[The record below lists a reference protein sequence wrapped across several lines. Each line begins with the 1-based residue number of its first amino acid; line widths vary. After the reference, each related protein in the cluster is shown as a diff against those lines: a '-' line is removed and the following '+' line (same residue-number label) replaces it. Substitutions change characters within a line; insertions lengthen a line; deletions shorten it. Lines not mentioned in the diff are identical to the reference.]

1 MGNVFS
7 NSFGGSADNTPTTN
21 WFWGNNQPTQ
31 GFGAQQVTA
40 PSLAS
45 TWDSGV
51 LQNIWNGG
59 TPVREFGIAQS
70 YNAMNSPSGSLAY
83 GVPLGS
89 NPYQRP
95 SVDWWSM
102 DGAFGNGQTGG
113 WAMPA
118 IQGLQAMFNWTQ
130 GNKALDLARDQFN
143 FSKKITQKN
152 LDNQTSLLNTAMQD
166 RQNARRS
173 ASSSYQDTGSYM
185 KEHGL

>member
-1 MGNVFS
+1 MWEKFS
-7 NSFGGSADNTPTTN
+7 NLFNGFDENTSAT
-21 WFWGNNQPTQ
+21 
-31 GFGAQQVTA
+31 GFGIQQAAA
-40 PSLAS
+40 PSLAN

-51 LQNIWNGG
+51 LQNIWNGE

-70 YNAMNSPSGSLAY
+70 YNAMNSPSGSLAS
-83 GVPLGS
+83 GAPFGS

-95 SVDWWSM
+95 PVDWWSM

-118 IQGLQAMFNWTQ
+118 IQGLQSMFNWSQ

-152 LDNQTSLLNTAMQD
+152 LDNQTSLLNSAMQD

>member
-1 MGNVFS
+1 MWEKFS
-7 NSFGGSADNTPTTN
+7 NLFSGSDENTPATGFGIQQSDTPTPN
-21 WFWGNNQPTQ
+21 WFWGSNQPTQ
-31 GFGAQQVTA
+31 GFGVQQATA
-40 PSLAS
+40 PV
-45 TWDSGV
+45 SG
-51 LQNIWNGG
+51 
-59 TPVREFGIAQS
+59 FGFEQS
-70 YNAMNSPSGSLAY
+70 YNAMNSPSSSLTS
-83 GVPLGS
+83 GTTWGS

-95 SVDWWSM
+95 PVDWWSM

-118 IQGLQAMFNWTQ
+118 MQGLQAMFNWTQ

-152 LDNQTSLLNTAMQD
+152 LANQTSLLNTAMQD

-173 ASSSYQDTGSYM
+173 SSSSYQDTDSYM